1 MIKEILHPQIHYYR
15 NAIRNPQQIIEDL
28 ESLESTDSPFPQISS
43 WKEWR
48 PSQEDIKYGYLKGC
62 YFNLFQN
69 KTLGDRLNAKIC
81 GEIAYN
87 AIALGE
93 EYSKDSGVELGYLPE
108 YFAINKYDTNVRMGP
123 HVDANHGAQD
133 QSTVSM
139 VIYLNDDYEGGEID
153 FPDHGIS
160 IKPEAGSIV
169 VFSSEGVLH
178 DPKPTLSG
186 TKYMVPLF
194 FFKR

>member
-1 MIKEILHPQIHYYR
+1 
-15 NAIRNPQQIIEDL
+15 
-28 ESLESTDSPFPQISS
+28 
-43 WKEWR
+43 
-48 PSQEDIKYGYLKGC
+48 
-62 YFNLFQN
+62 
-69 KTLGDRLNAKIC
+69 
-81 GEIAYN
+81 
-87 AIALGE
+87 
-93 EYSKDSGVELGYLPE
+93 
-108 YFAINKYDTNVRMGP
+108 
-123 HVDANHGAQD
+123 
-133 QSTVSM
+133 M
-139 VIYLNDDYEGGEID
+139 VMYLNDDYEGGEID